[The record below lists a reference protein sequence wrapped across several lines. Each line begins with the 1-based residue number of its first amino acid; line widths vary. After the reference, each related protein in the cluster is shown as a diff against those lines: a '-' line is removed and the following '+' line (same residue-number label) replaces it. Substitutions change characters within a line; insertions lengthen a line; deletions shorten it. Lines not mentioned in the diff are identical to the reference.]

1 MIGGYYMVQ
10 DAGRDPFR
18 ILKSTQL
25 GSATQE
31 QFSDIQKSTFIS
43 PDLAQKKNWNNQV
56 TIKQAQ
62 LATKTFGYG
71 LPDPSSF
78 TVENTT
84 TDTTVAA
91 LLQPAAGEVFSID
104 ALSVMESSGA
114 STAGA
119 YLSIWD
125 GSAESIIWVDTS
137 ISASQI
143 DVICCKPLYLANNCY
158 LRLVVIS
165 GSVKVGIAYSKI
177 IY

>member
-1 MIGGYYMVQ
+1 MTQ

-25 GSATQE
+25 GSVTQE
-31 QFSDIQKSTFIS
+31 QFSDIQKATFIS
-43 PDLAQKKNWNNQV
+43 QDLAQKKNWQNQV
-56 TIKQAQ
+56 TVKQAQ

-78 TVENTT
+78 TVQNTT
-84 TDTTVAA
+84 TDSTVAA

-104 ALSVMESSGA
+104 GLSVQESSGA
-114 STAGA
+114 TAGA

-125 GSAESIIWVDTS
+125 GTNESIIWADSS
-137 ISASQI
+137 IAANQV
-143 DVICCKPLYLANNCY
+143 DVICCKPLYLANDCY
-158 LRLVVIS
+158 LRLVIIS

>member
-1 MIGGYYMVQ
+1 MIGVETLAS
-10 DAGRDPFR
+10 DVGRDPFR

-25 GSATQE
+25 GSVTQE
-31 QFSDIQKSTFIS
+31 QFSDIQKATFIS
-43 PDLAQKKNWNNQV
+43 PDLAQKKNWESQV
-56 TIKQAQ
+56 TVKQAQ

-78 TVENTT
+78 TVTSTT

-104 ALSVMESSGA
+104 GLSVQESDG

-125 GSAESIIWVDTS
+125 GSNESIIWADVS
-137 ISASQI
+137 IAANQI
-143 DVICCKPLYLANNCY
+143 DVICCKPLYLANDCY
-158 LRLVVIS
+158 LRLVVVS